1 MAKYILAKVVSG
13 KEVIDY
19 ELMQRLGMSSY
30 IIMNGDNTADI
41 EFEAGHL
48 IKAEIK
54 DGAFIVGGDKL
65 VYEGDDK
72 VIFVKMRREEMTFIR
87 EDLLESYLA
96 ESLASAKAEE
106 EARNEAE
113 MAQMKKDFEVERK
126 TTPLRYN
133 HLGTVAWTEDGEQT
147 TERATAPATIEI
159 YGKGEG
165 KHLIVTNIADLG
177 EGYWKQSD
185 IFDDIID
192 VYFGE
197 IKMEA
202 KFEDDTLFLSDT
214 RSNYHC
220 LKEGGKKNGVLKLM
234 WD

>member
-41 EFEAGHL
+41 EFEMGHL
-48 IKAEIK
+48 IKAQIK
-54 DGAFIVGGDKL
+54 DGAFVVGGDKL
-65 VYEGDDK
+65 AYEGDDK
-72 VIFVKMRREEMTFIR
+72 VIFVKMRREDMTFVR
-87 EDLLESYLA
+87 EDLLESYLS

-106 EARNEAE
+106 EARKEAE
-113 MAQMKKDFEVERK
+113 VAQMKKDFEVERK

-202 KFEDDTLFLSDT
+202 KFEDDALFLSDT

>member
-41 EFEAGHL
+41 EFEMGHL
-48 IKAEIK
+48 IKAQIK
-54 DGAFIVGGDKL
+54 DGAFVVGGDKL
-65 VYEGDDK
+65 AYEGDDK
-72 VIFVKMRREEMTFIR
+72 VIFVKMRREDMTFVR
-87 EDLLESYLA
+87 EDLLESYLS

-106 EARNEAE
+106 EARKEAE
-113 MAQMKKDFEVERK
+113 VAQMKKDFEVERK

>member
-1 MAKYILAKVVSG
+1 MAKFILAKVVSG

-113 MAQMKKDFEVERK
+113 MAQMKKDFDIERK

-133 HLGTVAWTEDGEQT
+133 HIGTVIWTEEGEQK
-147 TERATAPATIEI
+147 TERAMVPATIEI
-159 YGKGEG
+159 YGEGEG
-165 KHLIVTNIADLG
+165 KHLIVTDISELG
-177 EGYWKQSD
+177 EGYWEKSEILDDTID
-185 IFDDIID
+185 I
-192 VYFGE
+192 YFGE
-197 IKMEA
+197 IQMEA
-202 KFEDDTLFLSDT
+202 RFEDDALFFSD
-214 RSNYHC
+214 SQKNYHC
-220 LKEGGKKNGVLKLM
+220 LKEGGKKNGTLKLM

>member
-41 EFEAGHL
+41 EFEMGHL
-48 IKAEIK
+48 IKAQIK
-54 DGAFIVGGDKL
+54 DGAFVVGGDKL
-65 VYEGDDK
+65 AYEGDDK
-72 VIFVKMRREEMTFIR
+72 VIFVKMRREDMTFVR
-87 EDLLESYLA
+87 EDLLESYLS

-106 EARNEAE
+106 EARKEAE
-113 MAQMKKDFEVERK
+113 VAQMKKDFEVERK

-133 HLGTVAWTEDGEQT
+133 HLGTVVWTEDGEQT

-202 KFEDDTLFLSDT
+202 KFEDDALFLSDT